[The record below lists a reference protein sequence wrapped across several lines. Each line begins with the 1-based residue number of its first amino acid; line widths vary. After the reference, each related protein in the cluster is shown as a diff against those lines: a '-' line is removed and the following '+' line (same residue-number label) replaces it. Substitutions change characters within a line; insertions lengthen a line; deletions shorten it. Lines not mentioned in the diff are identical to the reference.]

1 MDQIKNILISRG
13 YTEKQALAVIPE
25 LLKMDDSLQQGLQC
39 WLGNEEEM
47 DYTVEG
53 FKLSELKQ
61 KFDMTYPAALLT
73 IDWLIKE
80 PERAMRSIYRG
91 IK

>member
-25 LLKMDDSLQQGLQC
+25 LLKMDDSLHQGLQC

-47 DYTVEG
+47 DY
-53 FKLSELKQ
+53 Q
-61 KFDMTYPAALLT
+61 R
-73 IDWLIKE
+73 W
-80 PERAMRSIYRG
+80 
-91 IK
+91 

>member
-1 MDQIKNILISRG
+1 MEEIKNILISRG
-13 YTEKQALAVIPE
+13 YTEKQALVVASE
-25 LLKMDDSLQQGLQC
+25 LLQMDDSLQEGFRC
-39 WLGNEEEM
+39 WLASEEET

-53 FKLSELKQ
+53 FKLSELKY

-80 PERAMRSIYRG
+80 PERAIKSINRG

>member
-53 FKLSELKQ
+53 FKL
-61 KFDMTYPAALLT
+61 
-73 IDWLIKE
+73 
-80 PERAMRSIYRG
+80 
-91 IK
+91 

>member
-1 MDQIKNILISRG
+1 MEEIKNILTSRG
-13 YTEKQALAVIPE
+13 YTEKQALAIIPE
-25 LLKMDDSLQQGLQC
+25 LLQLDDSLQQGFQC
-39 WLGNEEEM
+39 WLANEEEI

-53 FKLSELKQ
+53 FKLSELKS

-80 PERAMRSIYRG
+80 PERAVKSITRG

>member
-25 LLKMDDSLQQGLQC
+25 LLKMDD
-39 WLGNEEEM
+39 
-47 DYTVEG
+47 TVEG
-53 FKLSELKQ
+53 FKLSELNQ

-80 PERAMRSIYRG
+80 PERAMRSINRG

>member
-1 MDQIKNILISRG
+1 MEEIKNILISRG
-13 YTEKQALAVIPE
+13 YTEKQALVVTSE
-25 LLKMDDSLQQGLQC
+25 LLRMDDSLQEGFRC
-39 WLGNEEEM
+39 WLASEKET

-53 FKLSELKQ
+53 FKLSELKY

-80 PERAMRSIYRG
+80 PERAIKSINRG

>member
-1 MDQIKNILISRG
+1 MDEIKNILLARG
-13 YTEKQALAVIPE
+13 YTERQALVVASE
-25 LLKMDDSLQQGLQC
+25 LFQVDDSLQQGLWY
-39 WLGNEEEM
+39 WLVSEEET

-53 FKLSELKQ
+53 FKLSELKY
-61 KFDMTYPAALLT
+61 KFEMTYPAALLT

-80 PERAMRSIYRG
+80 PERAVKSINRG